1 MWYRQTELGEIY
13 TASEKKIGDE
23 WNYSEEDIVIAFDGR
38 LLFKSQTETN
48 EYKELETKYINNK
61 KYEDEIKMIKSYLA
75 ATDYKALKFS
85 DGALTEEEYAPIRAQ
100 RQAWRDR
107 INELEAQLGISP
119 VNYLEDV

>member
-100 RQAWRDR
+100 RQAWRDE
-107 INELEAQLGISP
+107 INTLEAQLGVAP

>member
-61 KYEDEIKMIKSYLA
+61 KYEDEIKMIKSYLD

-85 DGALTEEEYAPIRAQ
+85 DGALTEEEYAPIRVQ

>member
-100 RQAWRDR
+100 RQAWRDE
-107 INELEAQLGISP
+107 INTLEAQLGVAP
-119 VNYLEDV
+119 VNYLEEV

>member
-100 RQAWRDR
+100 RQAWRDQ
-107 INELEAQLGISP
+107 INALETQLGITLI
-119 VNYLEDV
+119 NYMEGA

>member
-100 RQAWRDR
+100 RQAWRDE
-107 INELEAQLGISP
+107 INMLEAQLGVAP